1 MLALH
6 RPFIANYVHNNH
18 EESQEL
24 CLEYGSATQVYL
36 VPIAQQEEQVLLTP
50 TQIRSQGSRLSCV
63 PSDHMASQVT
73 LPRDLHGSV
82 DFSKYPFRVSN
93 LNFIF
98 LSLFLQINVPII
110 MLLTCL
116 GTEGLL
122 V

>member
-82 DFSKYPFRVSN
+82 DFSKYPFRVARQGRCWSYGVHVWFDLYLEFN
-93 LNFIF
+93 K
-98 LSLFLQINVPII
+98 QA
-110 MLLTCL
+110 
-116 GTEGLL
+116 
-122 V
+122 